1 MWHALYKRTT
11 GQYLNILHKYV
22 LCYVTICLYIYK
34 YRKRWEER
42 CMIDQGRGGGIS
54 TCHTIHIH
62 MYLCTSTQAE
72 AKKSSVWVTRGW
84 YLNMRGQH
92 QIYGVL
98 WSEGRTGW
106 TENDIHWSFWEFLHL
121 CSIWFNKVTSNTSC
135 IICTMSYN
143 MVKTSCGAFFIFV

>member
-34 YRKRWEER
+34 YRKGEKSSVWLT
-42 CMIDQGRGGGIS
+42 RGGVVVSQHVTQFIY
-54 TCHTIHIH
+54 
-62 MYLCTSTQAE
+62 MYLCTSTQAR

-121 CSIWFNKVTSNTSC
+121 CSIRFNKVTSNTSC

-143 MVKTSCGAFFIFV
+143 LVKTSCGAFFIFV